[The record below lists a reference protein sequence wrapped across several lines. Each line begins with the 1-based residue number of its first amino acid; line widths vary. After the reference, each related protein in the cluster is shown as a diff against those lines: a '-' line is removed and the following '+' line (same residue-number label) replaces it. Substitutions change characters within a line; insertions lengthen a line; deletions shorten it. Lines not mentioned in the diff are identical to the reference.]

1 MKHQRNVEMKIMI
14 MKFSL
19 HVVVNQTKFIITSN
33 THRLVESVTKW
44 SIKENVERQKRS
56 KLHAV

>member
-1 MKHQRNVEMKIMI
+1 MKHQRNVDMKIMI

-44 SIKENVERQKRS
+44 SIKENMERQKRS